1 MGECVQN
8 EQKRIENA
16 NMFVKD
22 VATSNPTEHDDEP
35 LPIYPAPLQNSPI
48 LFLSFTQND
57 KFIEKFSGVEIM
69 HDETQTNNVSNLT
82 LTRFNSD
89 LEGSGLVLS
98 DGIA

>member
-57 KFIEKFSGVEIM
+57 
-69 HDETQTNNVSNLT
+69 
-82 LTRFNSD
+82 
-89 LEGSGLVLS
+89 
-98 DGIA
+98 

>member
-1 MGECVQN
+1 
-8 EQKRIENA
+8 
-16 NMFVKD
+16 MFVKD

-69 HDETQTNNVSNLT
+69 HDET
-82 LTRFNSD
+82 
-89 LEGSGLVLS
+89 
-98 DGIA
+98 